1 MDHERNV
8 DKLKEHLDAIMGI
21 QPKEQAPSDTARAE
35 AYRTAFWDNMYT
47 GMPNNTI
54 KEGHVA
60 GGTYLVPDSFEKR
73 LVEGLAEENVLRKIG
88 NVFSAP
94 GRLRLPVADTA
105 LEGKW
110 VGENGCFEFN
120 DLTFSEL
127 VFTPHKLGTS
137 ILVSEELLEDSGID
151 LENHISRLFSER
163 IGKAE
168 EEAFIR
174 GDGNGKPRGL
184 IYQTSVGTET
194 ASADTVTPDDM
205 IDLMYSVKPAYR
217 ANGTWLVSE
226 QAYLQLRKARTLDG
240 RQLWPTSLAEGEVM
254 KLLGHP
260 ILVSKYLDGVLP
272 GAKTVLF
279 GDFSYFWIA
288 EHGKRNIKRLAERYA
303 DLGQV
308 GFFASQRVDAQ
319 LVLPEAVKA
328 LEVKAA

>member
-8 DKLKEHLDAIMGI
+8 DKLKAQLDALMGI
-21 QPKEQAPSDTARAE
+21 QPKEQTAGNTTRAE

-47 GMPNNTI
+47 GMPNNTL

-73 LVEGLAEENVLRKIG
+73 LVESLDEENVLRKIS

-94 GRLRLPVADTA
+94 SRLRLPVADTA

-110 VGENGCFEFN
+110 VGENGCFDFH

-151 LENHISRLFSER
+151 LENHISRLFGER
-163 IGKAE
+163 IGRAE
-168 EEAFIR
+168 EEAFIT
-174 GDGNGKPRGL
+174 GDGNGKPLGL
-184 IYQTSVGTET
+184 IYQTPVGTVT
-194 ASADTVTPDDM
+194 ASANTVTLDDM
-205 IDLMYSVKPAYR
+205 LDLLYSVKPAYR

-226 QAYLQLRKARTLDG
+226 QAYLQLRKVRTFDG
-240 RQLWPTSLAEGEVM
+240 RPLWSDSLADGETM
-254 KLLGHP
+254 KLFGHP
-260 ILVSKYLDGVLP
+260 ILVSKYLDGVSS

-288 EHGKRNIKRLAERYA
+288 EHGKRNIKRLSERYA

-308 GFFASQRVDAQ
+308 GFFVSQRVDAK